1 MNLIKIITVIG
12 ARPQIIKAAAIS
24 RTISKKF
31 SLSIEELI
39 VHTGQHYD
47 NNMSEVFFEE
57 LSIPK
62 PDYNLN
68 IGSGSHGFQTARMV
82 EGLESLLLKE
92 KPNYLLLYGDTNSTL
107 AGAVAASKLNIPIIH
122 VEAGLRSF
130 NRKMP
135 EEINRI
141 VCDHLSTFL
150 FSPTKAGFDNLI
162 KEGFESNI
170 DTQYT
175 AENPGVFHCGD
186 IMFDNSMYFSSL
198 ADSQSN
204 ILTEYDLTNNQFV
217 LATVHR
223 ANNTDNR
230 NNLHSIFKS
239 LLEISLEQTVVL
251 PLHPRTKKELE
262 LDVNID
268 LYEKLVNSENILL
281 LAPVSFLDMIALE
294 KNSSIIITDSG
305 GVQKEAYFFGKPCI
319 ILRSE
324 TQWVE
329 ILETG
334 MAVLAAADYQ
344 SIIESY
350 HRFIDLD
357 KLVFPKLFGDGLA
370 SDFICST
377 LLENN
382 NSSL

>member
-204 ILTEYDLTNNQFV
+204 ILTEYDLTNNPFV

-324 TQWVE
+324 TEWVE

-377 LLENN
+377 ILENN

>member
-204 ILTEYDLTNNQFV
+204 ILTEYDLTNNPFV

-324 TQWVE
+324 TEWVE

-350 HRFIDLD
+350 HRFVDLD

-377 LLENN
+377 ILENN